1 MIISEVIT
9 ENLAKRIGMGALRGV
24 GTGIGGTARG
34 LLKGVKKTTGFG
46 TKMVT
51 GSKDPSK
58 YKSPKRVLQRARVA
72 GKRFAKGEFFGL
84 NQPPKP
90 LEGTARERADD
101 VKRNFAKGFGA
112 VTNYGKNLA
121 ATGLVQYLGQMGD
134 QMRQGI
140 NVAGGRRMGPEI
152 GASGTKERRREGIQ
166 NIERSV
172 VQPLIG
178 TAKEPG
184 AIQKLALRDIPD
196 YRRRQK
202 MRQDRDAARRLGDIE
217 TRRAPKIDYAK
228 VDLKQAERDIMFG
241 GKVYDKVT
249 RDYVKPEVK
258 QTVKQRNQ
266 ELKAARKRFK
276 KQLRDVDQTE
286 GSPTTLFGKT
296 AQDYRDDVERKKAE
310 DKTLGTPGERR
321 LERYMSARRLDPQK
335 GAVPYTEKQ
344 AARIA
349 AEREAEAG
357 SRPSRKVRIKTKS
370 GDTFEFD
377 NPEDAAR
384 FRR

>member
-9 ENLAKRIGMGALRGV
+9 ENLAKRMAMGALKGAAK
-24 GTGIGGTARG
+24 GIGATARG
-34 LLKGVKKTTGFG
+34 ALKGAKATTGFG

-58 YKSPKRVLQRARVA
+58 YKSPKKVLQRARIA
-72 GKRFAKGEFFGL
+72 GKRLAKGEFFGL
-84 NQPPKP
+84 NQPPTP
-90 LEGTARERADD
+90 LEGTKENPTPEKRERADD
-101 VKRNFAKGFGA
+101 IKRNIAKGFGFA
-112 VTNYGKNLA
+112 KDYGKNLA

-134 QMRQGI
+134 QVRQGVNI
-140 NVAGGRRMGPEI
+140 AGGRRMGPGI
-152 GASGTKERRREGIQ
+152 GASGKKDRRREGIQ

-178 TAKEPG
+178 TATEPA

-196 YRRRQK
+196 FRRRQK
-202 MRQDRDAARRLGDIE
+202 MRRDRETARILRGIESRRRPDILFG
-217 TRRAPKIDYAK
+217 KD
-228 VDLKQAERDIMFG
+228 DLEKAERDIMFG

-258 QTVKQRNQ
+258 PTIKQRNQ

-276 KQLRDVDQTE
+276 KQLRDVDRRE
-286 GSPTTLFGKT
+286 GSPTTIFGKP
-296 AQDYRDDVERKKAE
+296 AQDYRDEIERKKEE
-310 DKTLGTPGERR
+310 DKKLGTPGERR
-321 LERYMSARRLDPQK
+321 LKRYMKARRLDPQI

-349 AEREAEAG
+349 AEKMG
-357 SRPSRKVRIKTKS
+357 YKSPS
-370 GDTFEFD
+370 GDTFTFD
-377 NPEDAAR
+377 S
-384 FRR
+384 